1 LQAVVE
7 HILKVILLSANELQ
21 DLKDDDKVLDKLTAL
36 CVNDCAKVSKFAA
49 RSLIK
54 MTGDGSQECKS
65 LTRSCLAALSFST
78 KLPGIFAALSEVA
91 KGAPKLLKPSDQ
103 ATVINFAKKLLHQGW
118 IASGKKDKKLIASA
132 KCHAIKLLTS
142 FILGSSG
149 QDGKKDEKRQNELTQ
164 EIFEIVSKQ
173 GDIGS
178 DSSSEPERS
187 MLRLTAGSCVLKI
200 GKVKELR
207 DLISP
212 RLFLSVSLL
221 CEDDDISVRKE
232 IVKKIWKG
240 AGVQQG
246 KLPFH
251 FVAMLVLGAHDSDA
265 TQLDFVK
272 TILKNILALMKKLR
286 SNSGKPVMSIA
297 PEKILPWLV
306 YLLANHPKFLDAD
319 EDDAQVSISFKK
331 YLDLFFNT
339 LTQSG
344 TDEKI
349 FPMLWQTLDHIKT
362 CEVAAGALV
371 EDGFEVVPRNVGIIC
386 EVGKR
391 LVTKFGG
398 QKKWDS
404 DVLRD
409 HLSKVVDTTI
419 FVRRSDSAQA
429 YVPTIPDGF
438 GLFSPPKKSGSSQS
452 TPASSA
458 QKPRDPFHNAA
469 GGSPSAKKRLLVDQ
483 TRVRDTEVDP
493 EANEAAVGSRTMP
506 SRGSK
511 IAMRSLQE
519 VSEDESDSAAD
530 DYRKRETAEKSSP
543 YSGRRPTK
551 SRTSN
556 DKNNVEE
563 EKVPLLPA

>member
-1 LQAVVE
+1 MVE

-21 DLKDDDKVLDKLTAL
+21 DLKDDDAVLDKLTAL
-36 CVNDCAKVSKFAA
+36 CVHDCAKVSKFAA

-54 MTGDGSQECKS
+54 MTGDGSQECKA
-65 LTRSCLAALSFST
+65 LTRSCLAALNCST
-78 KLPGIFAALSEVA
+78 KLPGTFAALSEVA
-91 KGAPKLLKPSDQ
+91 KGAPKLLKSSDQ
-103 ATVINFAKKLLHQGW
+103 TTVITFAKKLLHQGW
-118 IASGKKDKKLIASA
+118 TTSGKKDKKLITSA
-132 KCHAIKLLTS
+132 KCHAIKLLTA
-142 FILGSSG
+142 FIVGSAS
-149 QDGKKDEKRQNELTQ
+149 QDGKKEEKRQNELIQ
-164 EIFEIVSKQ
+164 ELFEIISKQ

-178 DSSSEPERS
+178 DSSSEPEKS

-221 CEDDDISVRKE
+221 CEDEDISVRRE

-240 AGVQQG
+240 TGIMQG

-265 TQLDFVK
+265 TQLEYIK

-286 SNSGKPVMSIA
+286 SNSGKALMSIA

-306 YLLANHPKFLDAD
+306 YLLANNPKFLDAD

-349 FPMLWQTLDHIKT
+349 FPMLWQTLDHIKC

-419 FVRRSDSAQA
+419 FVRRADSAQA
-429 YVPTIPDGF
+429 YVPSIPDGF
-438 GLFSPPKKSGSSQS
+438 GMFSPPKKSGSSLS

-458 QKPRDPFHNAA
+458 QKSRDPLYSGSGA
-469 GGSPSAKKRLLVDQ
+469 SPSAKKRLLVDQ
-483 TRVRDTEVDP
+483 IRIRDAGDDS

-511 IAMRSLQE
+511 LSMRSLQE
-519 VSEDESDSAAD
+519 VSEDEDESAAEEHP
-530 DYRKRETAEKSSP
+530 RRGKAEKMSP
-543 YSGRRPTK
+543 HSRRRPTTN
-551 SRTSN
+551 RVSN
-556 DKNNVEE
+556 EKNCVDE
-563 EKVPLLPA
+563 EKVPP